1 LNNFGGM
8 VLNMDISGKLYI
20 WVTEIK
26 PYEDKNYI
34 LDGRPFDDEY
44 GFGLEDL
51 RNYSGDILFVS
62 SKEYTKSKVEIGL
75 AHISRKGTL
84 WTLKTDYLPI
94 TPFLMTSNTLIKH
107 KYSGKISLNPSEEAK
122 QIFNNFQSNI
132 YPIVSTDFIG
142 IIVYT
147 NSSWWLE
154 AFSELDKE
162 ILTKEQNIILS
173 ESSIEG

>member
-1 LNNFGGM
+1 
-8 VLNMDISGKLYI
+8 MDISGKLYI

-75 AHISRKGTL
+75 AHISRKGKL

-94 TPFLMTSNTLIKH
+94 TPFLMTSNTFSNSEIQRS
-107 KYSGKISLNPSEEAK
+107 SGRCTTKVGFTK
-122 QIFNNFQSNI
+122 CWKTHGI
-132 YPIVSTDFIG
+132 YFG
-142 IIVYT
+142 
-147 NSSWWLE
+147 
-154 AFSELDKE
+154 
-162 ILTKEQNIILS
+162 Q
-173 ESSIEG
+173 